1 MAYFSYFPTI
11 GYDVRGEKNNSRVQA
26 ITNVLVRIRKKLNVV
41 NSAFFEQYFISDGDR
56 ADTIAH
62 QMYDDSTL
70 HWVVLYANYMTNPY
84 YDWPLPYFDLQK
96 FVAKKYGPESEGG
109 NGEGINGIH
118 HYEDSDGN
126 EVQEPGTLEARG
138 VTAGGAT
145 AVTNFLHEETLND
158 EKRTI
163 NIIRAEY
170 IPQIL
175 EEFKT
180 FIVE

>member
-1 MAYFSYFPTI
+1 MAYFDYFPTI

-62 QMYDDSTL
+62 ELYDDSTL

-84 YDWPLPYFDLQK
+84 YDWPMPYFDLQK
-96 FVAKKYGPESEGG
+96 FVAKKYPD
-109 NGEGINGIH
+109 NINGIH
-118 HYEDSDGN
+118 HYEDADGYEVDSD
-126 EVQEPGTLEARG
+126 AS
-138 VTAGGAT
+138 GAT
-145 AVTNFLHEETLND
+145 AVTNFVYEETMND
-158 EKRTI
+158 SKRSI
-163 NIIRAEY
+163 NIIRGEY

-175 EEFKT
+175 QEFKT

>member
-1 MAYFSYFPTI
+1 MAYFEYFPTI
-11 GYDVRGEKNNSRVQA
+11 GYDVRGEKNNSRVQE
-26 ITNVLVRIRKKLNVV
+26 ITNVLVRIRKKLNVI

-62 QMYDDSTL
+62 QIYDDSTL

-96 FVAKKYGPESEGG
+96 FVAKKYPD
-109 NGEGINGIH
+109 NINGIH
-118 HYEDSDGN
+118 HYEDADKYVVDS
-126 EVQEPGTLEARG
+126 
-138 VTAGGAT
+138 TASGAT
-145 AVTNFLHEETLND
+145 AVTNFLYEETLND

-180 FIVE
+180 FITE

>member
-96 FVAKKYGPESEGG
+96 FVAKKYPD
-109 NGEGINGIH
+109 NINGIH
-118 HYEDSDGN
+118 HYEDADGYEVDSD
-126 EVQEPGTLEARG
+126 AS
-138 VTAGGAT
+138 GAT
-145 AVTNFLHEETLND
+145 AVTNFVYEESLND
-158 EKRTI
+158 SKRTI

-170 IPQIL
+170 IPQVIK
-175 EEFKT
+175 EFKT
-180 FIVE
+180 LILE